1 MPKSVK
7 LKLTLSDSTIVESN
21 TFTIPDGPTGPAGA
35 NGLEALVY
43 KKLTLI
49 GNDPVVG
56 KGFNLNVQDFNRTP
70 IIGEYLE
77 ISGYTYSKA
86 KTFLISGHI
95 SAKVDDNN
103 YTFTFDEFV
112 DITGVQGPVGP
123 AGSPGAQGAP
133 GAAGRDGATITTCEV
148 VEV

>member
-21 TFTIPDGPTGPAGA
+21 TFTVPDGPTGPAGE

-49 GNDPVVG
+49 GDDPVVG
-56 KGFNLNVQDFNRTP
+56 RGFNLNVQDFNRTP
-70 IIGEYLE
+70 MVGEYLE

-95 SAKVDDNN
+95 STKIDDNN
-103 YTFTFDEFV
+103 YTFMCDEFV
-112 DITGVQGPVGP
+112 DITGEQGPVGP
-123 AGSPGAQGAP
+123 AGKDGAP
-133 GAAGRDGATITTCEV
+133 GVSGKDGATISTCEV

>member
-21 TFTIPDGPTGPAGA
+21 TFTIPDGPAGT
-35 NGLEALVY
+35 NGLESLVY

-70 IIGEYLE
+70 MVGEYLE
-77 ISGYTYSKA
+77 ISGYTYNKA

-95 SAKVDDNN
+95 SARVDDNN
-103 YTFTFDEFV
+103 YTFTYDEFV
-112 DITGVQGPVGP
+112 DITGKT
-123 AGSPGAQGAP
+123 
-133 GAAGRDGATITTCEV
+133 GAAGKDGATISTCEV

>member
-21 TFTIPDGPTGPAGA
+21 TFTIPDGPAGA
-35 NGLEALVY
+35 DGVNGLEALVY

-70 IIGEYLE
+70 IVGEYLQ

-95 SAKVDDNN
+95 SAKIDDNN
-103 YTFTFDEFV
+103 YTFTYDEFV
-112 DITGVQGPVGP
+112 DITGP
-123 AGSPGAQGAP
+123 AGKDGTNGKDGAP
-133 GAAGRDGATITTCEV
+133 GAAGKDGATISTCEV